1 MSRSG
6 YVEDLDNQAM
16 NCWRGAVR
24 SAIRGE
30 RGQAFLRE
38 MLAALDTLPEK
49 RLIHGALVRDDG
61 AVCAIGSVFK
71 ARGTDVKAVDPYDYS
86 TVAGK
91 AGVAE
96 ALAREIEHENDEGT
110 WRDETPEARFE
121 RMQRWVEKQIKA
133 PVPPPREGEGD
144 RS

>member
-6 YVEDLDNQAM
+6 YVESLDEKAM

-24 SAIRGE
+24 AAIRGR

-38 MLAALDTLPEK
+38 MLAALDAMPEK
-49 RLIHGALVRDDG
+49 RLIHGDLVREDG
-61 AVCAIGSVFK
+61 EVCAIGSVFK
-71 ARGTDVKAVDPYDYS
+71 ARGLDVKGIDPYDYS

-96 ALAREIEHENDEGT
+96 AMAREIEYENDEGT
-110 WRDETPEARFE
+110 WRDETPQKRWE
-121 RMQRWVEKQIKA
+121 RMRRWVEKQIQPA
-133 PVPPPREGEGD
+133 RGEQKSGKGTE
-144 RS
+144 